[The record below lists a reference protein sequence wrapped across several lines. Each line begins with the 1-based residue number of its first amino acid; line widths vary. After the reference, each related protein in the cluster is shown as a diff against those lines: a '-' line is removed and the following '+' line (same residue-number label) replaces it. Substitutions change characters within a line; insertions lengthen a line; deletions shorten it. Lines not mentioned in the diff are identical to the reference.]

1 MKKIDLA
8 VLAQEVAPT
17 PISGLPPDTIIKWC
31 AFSFELDKKRQ
42 EIVAFLEKIRQAEGA
57 EAKEAEDK
65 YLLEEADFT
74 YNEFLSEAHLAHL
87 ASNSKWNT
95 SIYLLLHKLIVI
107 KQNEPIGDIQGQ

>member
-8 VLAQEVAPT
+8 LLAQEVALT

-65 YLLEEADFT
+65 YLFEEADFT
-74 YNEFLSEAHLAHL
+74 YGEFLSESNLAIL
-87 ASNSKWNT
+87 ASNSKWST
-95 SIYLLLHKLIVI
+95 AMYLVLHKLIVI
-107 KQNEPIGDIQGQ
+107 KQNGSI

>member
-8 VLAQEVAPT
+8 VLAQEVAQ
-17 PISGLPPDTIIKWC
+17 SGLSGLSPDIIVQWC
-31 AFSFELDKKRQ
+31 SFSLDLDKKRQ
-42 EIVAFLEKIRQAEGA
+42 DIVTCLEKIRQAEGA